1 MHLSRYSFRIS
12 EFYWIFTI
20 DDFENLCRDITNL
33 NHNDFK
39 IQTEGG
45 QMTKAELIEKMA
57 KDANLTK
64 AAAGR
69 ALDSF
74 LDGVTQGLKKQNSKV
89 TLVGFG
95 TFRNVYRKTRKGRNP
110 QTGEQIKIKGRNTV
124 KFKAGKALRAK
135 I

>member
-45 QMTKAELIEKMA
+45 QMTKAELIEKMGVSHGFRM
-57 KDANLTK
+57 L
-64 AAAGR
+64 G
-69 ALDSF
+69 SMEF
-74 LDGVTQGLKKQNSKV
+74 LMKLK
-89 TLVGFG
+89 
-95 TFRNVYRKTRKGRNP
+95 
-110 QTGEQIKIKGRNTV
+110 
-124 KFKAGKALRAK
+124 KALRLE
-135 I
+135 